1 MRILL
6 VLDQFDGANNGNTN
20 SARRLRDTLIRHGHE
35 VRVAAQGES
44 REGEKYGFPLYHLPV
59 FDKLVT
65 AQGFTFASRDRK
77 TMQEAVE
84 WADVVHVMMPFALSR
99 SAVFEARRQGKPVT
113 GAFHV
118 QPENIWYSV
127 HLGNCKPIID
137 FTYFGFRKY
146 IFQYL
151 HHIHCPS
158 NMIRS
163 QLEKHRYKA
172 DFRVISNGIEP
183 DIVYHKNP
191 KDPEFDGKI
200 LIVMSGRYSGE
211 KRQDVL
217 IDAVKK
223 SKYKDRIVL
232 YLAGQGPMK
241 AHYEK
246 LCADLPNKAVMKFLT
261 KAELQR
267 LFGMADLYVHTSD
280 AEIEAMGCMEAFASG
295 LVPVISNST
304 NRSATPQ
311 FALDERSLFKPG
323 DSSDLAEKI
332 DWWIEHE
339 DERKRMEHLYAEE
352 ADRFRLDDCVDKM
365 EQMFRDEI
373 ARVAAQG

>member
-1 MRILL
+1 MKILL

-20 SARRLRDTLIRHGHE
+20 SARRLRNTLIRHGHE

-44 REGEKYGFPLYHLPV
+44 KEGEKYGFPLYHLPV
-59 FDKLVT
+59 FDWLVT
-65 AQGFTFASRDRK
+65 QQGFTFASRDRK
-77 TMQEAVE
+77 KMEEAVR

-99 SAVFEARRQGKPVT
+99 SAVLEARRQNKPVT

-118 QPENIWYSV
+118 QPENIWFSV
-127 HLGNCKPIID
+127 HLGNFKPVID

-146 IFQYL
+146 LFQYL
-151 HHIHCPS
+151 PYIHCPS
-158 NMIRS
+158 NMIRN
-163 QLEKHRYKA
+163 QLKKHKYDA

-183 DIVYHKNP
+183 DIQYHKNP
-191 KDPEFDGKI
+191 KEPEFEGKI

-217 IDAVKK
+217 IDAIKK

-241 AHYEK
+241 SRYEK
-246 LCADLPNKAVMKFLT
+246 MCESLPNRTVMKFLT
-261 KAELQR
+261 KEELQR

-295 LVPVISNST
+295 LVPVIANSA
-304 NRSATPQ
+304 RSATPQ
-311 FALDERSLFKPG
+311 FALDDRSLFRPG
-323 DSSDLAEKI
+323 DSDDLASKI
-332 DWWIEHE
+332 DWWIENE
-339 DERKRMEHLYAEE
+339 DERRRMEYEYANE
-352 ADRFRLDDCVDKM
+352 ADSYRLDDCVRKM
-365 EQMFRDEI
+365 ERMFQDAIDSFR
-373 ARVAAQG
+373 A

>member
-1 MRILL
+1 MKILL

-65 AQGFTFASRDRK
+65 AQGFTFASRDDK
-77 TMQEAVE
+77 TMKEAVA
-84 WADVVHVMMPFALSR
+84 WADVIHVMMPFALSR

-127 HLGNCKPIID
+127 HLGNFKPIID

-163 QLEKHRYKA
+163 QLE
-172 DFRVISNGIEP
+172 FE
-183 DIVYHKNP
+183 
-191 KDPEFDGKI
+191 GKI

>member
-1 MRILL
+1 
-6 VLDQFDGANNGNTN
+6 
-20 SARRLRDTLIRHGHE
+20 
-35 VRVAAQGES
+35 
-44 REGEKYGFPLYHLPV
+44 
-59 FDKLVT
+59 
-65 AQGFTFASRDRK
+65 
-77 TMQEAVE
+77 
-84 WADVVHVMMPFALSR
+84 
-99 SAVFEARRQGKPVT
+99 
-113 GAFHV
+113 
-118 QPENIWYSV
+118 
-127 HLGNCKPIID
+127 
-137 FTYFGFRKY
+137 
-146 IFQYL
+146 
-151 HHIHCPS
+151 
-158 NMIRS
+158 MIRS

-191 KDPEFDGKI
+191 KDPEFEGKI

>member
-20 SARRLRDTLIRHGHE
+20 SARRLRETLIRHGHE
-35 VRVAAQGES
+35 VRVAAEGDS
-44 REGEKYGFPLYHLPV
+44 RPDDKYGFPLYHLPI

-65 AQGFTFASRDRK
+65 AQGFTFASRDREK
-77 TMQEAVE
+77 MKEAVA
-84 WADVVHVMMPFALSR
+84 WADVVHVMMPFALGR
-99 SAVFEARRQGKPVT
+99 SAALEAGRQNKPVT

-118 QPENIWYSV
+118 QPENIWFSV
-127 HLGNCKPIID
+127 HLGNFKPIID

-146 IFQYL
+146 VFQYF
-151 HHIHCPS
+151 HYIHCPS

-163 QLEKHRYKA
+163 QLEKHKYKA
-172 DFRVISNGIEP
+172 DFRVISNGIEA
-183 DIVYHKNP
+183 DVQYHKNP
-191 KDPEFDGKI
+191 KDPEFEGKI

-223 SKYKDRIVL
+223 SKYKDKIVL
-232 YLAGQGPMK
+232 FLAGQGPMK

-246 LCADLPNKAVMKFLT
+246 LCSDLPNKAVMRFLT
-261 KAELQR
+261 KDELQR

-295 LVPVISNST
+295 LVPIIANSP
-304 NRSATPQ
+304 RSATPQ

-323 DSSDLAEKI
+323 DSSDLAAKI
-332 DWWIEHE
+332 DWWLSNE
-339 DERKRMEHLYAEE
+339 DERKRMERLYAQE
-352 ADRFRLDDCVDKM
+352 ADLYRIDDCVNQM
-365 EQMFRDEI
+365 EQMFTDEI
-373 ARVAAQG
+373 NRVRNS